1 MAIRSP
7 RRQGSNHREHN
18 HDVALAVSPVFTS
31 GNSKVRRST
40 TTTHGGGVR
49 ELWDYV
55 TTHQSQL
62 LFDSYQ
68 HVSAVVQSVI
78 IATVIGVAI
87 GVFTYRSAL
96 AANLAT
102 SVSSVILT
110 VPAFALLGLL
120 IPLFGLGVIPS
131 VAALVLYSLLPI
143 VRNTIVGL
151 NAVDPALTD
160 AARGIGMSRLAT
172 LSRVELRLV
181 WPSILSAMRISTQ
194 MSMGVL
200 AIAAYV
206 KGPGL
211 GNLIFA
217 GLARVGSPTAIP
229 MAVTGTLLIVILALA
244 LDGLL
249 VLLGRLTTS
258 KGIR

>member
-1 MAIRSP
+1 MR
-7 RRQGSNHREHN
+7 
-18 HDVALAVSPVFTS
+18 ALWEYIAA
-31 GNSKVRRST
+31 
-40 TTTHGGGVR
+40 H
-49 ELWDYV
+49 
-55 TTHQSQL
+55 HSQL
-62 LFDSYQ
+62 MFDSYQ
-68 HVSAVVQSVI
+68 HVSAVVQSVL
-78 IATVIGVAI
+78 IATIVGVVV
-87 GVFTYRSAL
+87 GVLTYRNSMAS
-96 AANLAT
+96 NLAT
-102 SVSSVILT
+102 ATSSVILT

-120 IPLFGLGVIPS
+120 IPLFGLGVVPS

-143 VRNTIVGL
+143 IRNTIVGL

-160 AARGIGMSRLAT
+160 AARGLGMGRLAT

-211 GNLIFA
+211 GNMIFA

-229 MAVTGTLLIVILALA
+229 MALTGTLLIVILALL
-244 LDGLL
+244 LDGIL
-249 VLLGRLTTS
+249 VLIGRLTTS

>member
-1 MAIRSP
+1 MR
-7 RRQGSNHREHN
+7 G
-18 HDVALAVSPVFTS
+18 
-31 GNSKVRRST
+31 
-40 TTTHGGGVR
+40 
-49 ELWDYV
+49 LWDYV
-55 TTHQSQL
+55 TSHQSQL

-68 HVSAVVQSVI
+68 HVSAVVQSVL
-78 IATVIGVAI
+78 IATVIGVAV
-87 GVFTYRSAL
+87 GVLTYRSPL

-102 SVSSVILT
+102 TTSSIILT
-110 VPAFALLGLL
+110 VPSFALLGLL
-120 IPLFGLGVIPS
+120 IPLFGLGVATS

-151 NAVDPALTD
+151 TAIDPALTD
-160 AARGIGMSRLAT
+160 AARGIGLSRLGT
-172 LSRVELRLV
+172 LGRVEIRLA
-181 WPSILSAMRISTQ
+181 WPSILSAMRMSTQ

-217 GLARVGSPTAIP
+217 GLARVGSPTALP
-229 MAVTGTLLIVILALA
+229 MALAGTLLIVILALA
-244 LDGLL
+244 LDALL

-258 KGIR
+258 KGVR

>member
-1 MAIRSP
+1 MA
-7 RRQGSNHREHN
+7 G
-18 HDVALAVSPVFTS
+18 
-31 GNSKVRRST
+31 
-40 TTTHGGGVR
+40 
-49 ELWDYV
+49 LWDYV
-55 TTHQSQL
+55 STHYPQL
-62 LFDSYQ
+62 AFDSYQ
-68 HVSAVVQSVI
+68 HVSAVVQSVL

-87 GVFTYRSAL
+87 GVLTYRNAL
-96 AANLAT
+96 AANIAT
-102 SVSSVILT
+102 ATSSVILT

-160 AARGIGMSRLAT
+160 AARGLGMSRLQT
-172 LSRVELRLV
+172 LGRVELRLV
-181 WPSILSAMRISTQ
+181 WPAVLSAMRLATQ

-217 GLARVGSPTAIP
+217 GLARVGSPTALP
-229 MAVTGTLLIVILALA
+229 MALSGTLLIVILALV
-244 LDGLL
+244 LDAAL

>member
-1 MAIRSP
+1 
-7 RRQGSNHREHN
+7 
-18 HDVALAVSPVFTS
+18 VSS
-31 GNSKVRRST
+31 
-40 TTTHGGGVR
+40 
-49 ELWDYV
+49 LWDYIGA
-55 TTHQSQL
+55 HYPQL
-62 LFDSYQ
+62 VFDSYQ
-68 HVSAVVQSVI
+68 HVSAVVQSVL
-78 IATVIGVAI
+78 IATALGVLIGVL
-87 GVFTYRSAL
+87 TYRSPL

-102 SVSSVILT
+102 TTSSVILT
-110 VPAFALLGLL
+110 VPSFALLGLL

-160 AARGIGMSRLAT
+160 AARGIGMSRLDT
-172 LSRVELRLV
+172 LRRVELRLV
-181 WPSILSAMRISTQ
+181 WPAILAGMRLSTQ

-217 GLARVGSPTAIP
+217 GLARVGSPTALP
-229 MAVTGTLLIVILALA
+229 MALSGTLLIVILALV
-244 LDGLL
+244 LDAVL
-249 VLLGRLTTS
+249 VLIGRLTTS
-258 KGIR
+258 KGLR

>member
-1 MAIRSP
+1 MPDAGY
-7 RRQGSNHREHN
+7 RRAVR
-18 HDVALAVSPVFTS
+18 ALWEYIAA
-31 GNSKVRRST
+31 
-40 TTTHGGGVR
+40 H
-49 ELWDYV
+49 
-55 TTHQSQL
+55 HSQL

-68 HVSAVVQSVI
+68 HVSAVVQSVL
-78 IATVIGVAI
+78 IATIIGVAV
-87 GVFTYRSAL
+87 GVLTYRNSL
-96 AANLAT
+96 AANFAT
-102 SVSSVILT
+102 ATSSVILT

-120 IPLFGLGVIPS
+120 IPLFGLGVVPS

-143 VRNTIVGL
+143 IRNTIVGL

-160 AARGIGMSRLAT
+160 AARGLGLSRLGT

-211 GNLIFA
+211 GNIIFA

-229 MAVTGTLLIVILALA
+229 MALTGTLLIVILALM
-244 LDGLL
+244 LDGIL
-249 VLLGRLTTS
+249 VLIGRLTTS
-258 KGIR
+258 KGVR

>member
-1 MAIRSP
+1 MRA
-7 RRQGSNHREHN
+7 
-18 HDVALAVSPVFTS
+18 
-31 GNSKVRRST
+31 
-40 TTTHGGGVR
+40 
-49 ELWDYV
+49 LWDYIWA
-55 TTHQSQL
+55 HQAQL
-62 LFDSYQ
+62 AFDSYQ
-68 HVSAVVQSVI
+68 HVSAVVQSVL
-78 IATVIGVAI
+78 IATIVGVVIGVL
-87 GVFTYRSAL
+87 TYRNPM

-102 SVSSVILT
+102 ATSSVIMT

-120 IPLFGLGVIPS
+120 IPLFGLGVVPS
-131 VAALVLYSLLPI
+131 ITALVLYSLLPI

-160 AARGIGMSRLAT
+160 AARGIGMSRLDT
-172 LSRVELRLV
+172 LARVELRLV

-211 GNLIFA
+211 GNLIFT
-217 GLARVGSPTAIP
+217 GLARVGSPTALP
-229 MAVTGTLLIVILALA
+229 MALAGTLLIVILALA
-244 LDGLL
+244 LDAVL
-249 VLLGRLTTS
+249 VLIGRLTTS

>member
-1 MAIRSP
+1 MRA
-7 RRQGSNHREHN
+7 
-18 HDVALAVSPVFTS
+18 
-31 GNSKVRRST
+31 
-40 TTTHGGGVR
+40 
-49 ELWDYV
+49 LWDYIWA
-55 TTHQSQL
+55 HQAQL
-62 LFDSYQ
+62 TFDSYQ
-68 HVSAVVQSVI
+68 HVSAVVQSVL
-78 IATVIGVAI
+78 IATIVGVVIGVL
-87 GVFTYRSAL
+87 TYRNPM

-102 SVSSVILT
+102 ATSSVIMT

-120 IPLFGLGVIPS
+120 IPLFGLGVVPS
-131 VAALVLYSLLPI
+131 ITALVLYSLLPI

-160 AARGIGMSRLAT
+160 AARGIGMSRLDT
-172 LSRVELRLV
+172 LARVELRLV

-211 GNLIFA
+211 GNLIFT
-217 GLARVGSPTAIP
+217 GLARVGSPTALP
-229 MAVTGTLLIVILALA
+229 MALAGTLLIVILALT
-244 LDGLL
+244 LDAVL
-249 VLLGRLTTS
+249 VLIGRLTTS

>member
-1 MAIRSP
+1 MS
-7 RRQGSNHREHN
+7 S
-18 HDVALAVSPVFTS
+18 
-31 GNSKVRRST
+31 
-40 TTTHGGGVR
+40 
-49 ELWDYV
+49 LWDYIGA
-55 TTHQSQL
+55 HYPQL
-62 LFDSYQ
+62 VFDSYQ
-68 HVSAVVQSVI
+68 HVSAVVQSVL
-78 IATVIGVAI
+78 IATALGVLIGVL
-87 GVFTYRSAL
+87 TYRSPL

-102 SVSSVILT
+102 TTSSVILT
-110 VPAFALLGLL
+110 VPSFALLGLL

-160 AARGIGMSRLAT
+160 AARGIGMSRLDT
-172 LSRVELRLV
+172 LRRVELRLV
-181 WPSILSAMRISTQ
+181 WPAILAGMRLSTQ

-217 GLARVGSPTAIP
+217 GLARVGSPTALP
-229 MAVTGTLLIVILALA
+229 MALSGTLLIVILALV
-244 LDGLL
+244 LDAVL
-249 VLLGRLTTS
+249 VLIGRLTTS
-258 KGIR
+258 KGLR

>member
-1 MAIRSP
+1 M
-7 RRQGSNHREHN
+7 
-18 HDVALAVSPVFTS
+18 V
-31 GNSKVRRST
+31 
-40 TTTHGGGVR
+40 VR
-49 ELWDYV
+49 ELWDYLR
-55 TTHQSQL
+55 THQAQL
-62 LFDSYQ
+62 IFDSYQ
-68 HVSAVVQSVI
+68 HVSAVVQSVL

-87 GVFTYRSAL
+87 GVLTYRNAT

-102 SVSSVILT
+102 ATSSVILT

-120 IPLFGLGVIPS
+120 IPLFGLGVVPS

-143 VRNTIVGL
+143 IRNTIVGL

-160 AARGIGMSRLAT
+160 AARGIGMSRMAT
-172 LSRVELRLV
+172 LGRVELRLV

-217 GLARVGSPTAIP
+217 GLARVGSPTAVP
-229 MAVTGTLLIVILALA
+229 MALTGTLLIVILALV
-244 LDGLL
+244 LDAVL
-249 VLLGRLTTS
+249 VLIGRLTTS

>member
-1 MAIRSP
+1 MS
-7 RRQGSNHREHN
+7 S
-18 HDVALAVSPVFTS
+18 
-31 GNSKVRRST
+31 
-40 TTTHGGGVR
+40 
-49 ELWDYV
+49 LWDYIGA
-55 TTHQSQL
+55 HYPQL
-62 LFDSYQ
+62 VFDSYQ
-68 HVSAVVQSVI
+68 HVSAVVQSVL
-78 IATVIGVAI
+78 IATAVGVLIGVL
-87 GVFTYRSAL
+87 TYRSPL

-102 SVSSVILT
+102 TTSSVILT
-110 VPAFALLGLL
+110 VPSFALLGLL

-160 AARGIGMSRLAT
+160 AARGIGMSRLDT
-172 LSRVELRLV
+172 LRRIELRLV
-181 WPSILSAMRISTQ
+181 WPAILSGMRLSTQ

-217 GLARVGSPTAIP
+217 GLARVGSPTALP
-229 MAVTGTLLIVILALA
+229 MALSGTLLIVILALV
-244 LDGLL
+244 LDAVL
-249 VLLGRLTTS
+249 VLIGRLTTS
-258 KGIR
+258 KGLR

>member
-1 MAIRSP
+1 VR
-7 RRQGSNHREHN
+7 
-18 HDVALAVSPVFTS
+18 ALWEYIAA
-31 GNSKVRRST
+31 
-40 TTTHGGGVR
+40 H
-49 ELWDYV
+49 
-55 TTHQSQL
+55 HSQL

-68 HVSAVVQSVI
+68 HVSAVVQSVL
-78 IATVIGVAI
+78 IATIIGVAV
-87 GVFTYRSAL
+87 GVLTYRNSL
-96 AANLAT
+96 ASNLAT
-102 SVSSVILT
+102 ATSSVILT

-120 IPLFGLGVIPS
+120 IPLFGLGVVPS

-143 VRNTIVGL
+143 IRNTIVGL
-151 NAVDPALTD
+151 GAIDPALTD
-160 AARGIGMSRLAT
+160 AARGLGMGRLAT
-172 LSRVELRLV
+172 LGRVELRLV

-217 GLARVGSPTAIP
+217 GLARVGSPTALP
-229 MAVTGTLLIVILALA
+229 MALTGTLLIVILALL
-244 LDGLL
+244 LDGIL
-249 VLLGRLTTS
+249 VLVGRLTTS

>member
-1 MAIRSP
+1 MKA
-7 RRQGSNHREHN
+7 
-18 HDVALAVSPVFTS
+18 
-31 GNSKVRRST
+31 
-40 TTTHGGGVR
+40 
-49 ELWDYV
+49 LWDYV
-55 TTHQSQL
+55 TAHYAQL
-62 LFDSYQ
+62 VFDSYQ
-68 HVSAVVQSVI
+68 HLSAVVQSVL
-78 IATVIGVAI
+78 IATVLGVAV
-87 GVFTYRSAL
+87 GVLTYRNPL

-102 SVSSVILT
+102 ATSSVILT

-120 IPLFGLGVIPS
+120 IPMFGLGVVPS
-131 VAALVLYSLLPI
+131 IAALVLYSLLPI

-160 AARGIGMSRLAT
+160 AARGIGMSRLDT
-172 LSRVELRLV
+172 LARVELRLV

-211 GNLIFA
+211 GNLIFT
-217 GLARVGSPTAIP
+217 GLARVGSPTAVP
-229 MAVTGTLLIVILALA
+229 MALTGTLLIVVLALA
-244 LDGLL
+244 LDAIL
-249 VLLGRLTTS
+249 VLVGRLTTS

>member
-1 MAIRSP
+1 VR
-7 RRQGSNHREHN
+7 
-18 HDVALAVSPVFTS
+18 ALWEYIAA
-31 GNSKVRRST
+31 
-40 TTTHGGGVR
+40 H
-49 ELWDYV
+49 
-55 TTHQSQL
+55 HSQL

-68 HVSAVVQSVI
+68 HVSAVVQSVL
-78 IATVIGVAI
+78 IATIIGVTI
-87 GVFTYRSAL
+87 GVLTYRNSL

-102 SVSSVILT
+102 ATSSVILT

-120 IPLFGLGVIPS
+120 IPLFGLGVVPS

-143 VRNTIVGL
+143 IRNTIVGL
-151 NAVDPALTD
+151 GAVDPALTD
-160 AARGIGMSRLAT
+160 AARGLGLSRLAT
-172 LSRVELRLV
+172 LSRVELRLA

-211 GNLIFA
+211 GNIIFA

-229 MAVTGTLLIVILALA
+229 MALTGTLLIVILALL
-244 LDGLL
+244 LDGIL
-249 VLLGRLTTS
+249 VLIGRLTTS

>member
-1 MAIRSP
+1 M
-7 RRQGSNHREHN
+7 
-18 HDVALAVSPVFTS
+18 
-31 GNSKVRRST
+31 NS
-40 TTTHGGGVR
+40 
-49 ELWDYV
+49 LWDYIS
-55 TTHQSQL
+55 THQSQL
-62 LFDSYQ
+62 IFDSYQ
-68 HVSAVVQSVI
+68 HVSAVVQSVL
-78 IATVIGVAI
+78 IATLIGVLI
-87 GVFTYRSAL
+87 GVLTYRNAL

-102 SVSSVILT
+102 TTSSVILT
-110 VPAFALLGLL
+110 VPSFALLGLL
-120 IPLFGLGVIPS
+120 IPLFGLGVATS

-143 VRNTIVGL
+143 IRNTIVGL

-160 AARGIGMSRLAT
+160 AARGIGMSRIGT
-172 LSRVELRLV
+172 LTRVELRLV
-181 WPSILSAMRISTQ
+181 WPSILSGMRMSTQ

-217 GLARVGSPTAIP
+217 GLARVGSPTALP
-229 MAVTGTLLIVILALA
+229 MALTGTLLIVILALV
-244 LDGLL
+244 LDALL

>member
-1 MAIRSP
+1 M
-7 RRQGSNHREHN
+7 
-18 HDVALAVSPVFTS
+18 
-31 GNSKVRRST
+31 NS
-40 TTTHGGGVR
+40 
-49 ELWDYV
+49 LWDYV
-55 TTHQSQL
+55 SAHHSQL
-62 LFDSYQ
+62 MFDSYQ
-68 HVSAVVQSVI
+68 HVSAVVQSVL
-78 IATVIGVAI
+78 IATVIGVADRGARPI
-87 GVFTYRSAL
+87 ATRC

-102 SVSSVILT
+102 ATSSVILT

-120 IPLFGLGVIPS
+120 IPLFGLGVITS

-160 AARGIGMSRLAT
+160 AARGIGMSRLTT
-172 LSRVELRLV
+172 LTRVELRLV
-181 WPSILSAMRISTQ
+181 WPSILSAMRLSTQ

-217 GLARVGSPTAIP
+217 GLARVGSPTALP
-229 MAVTGTLLIVILALA
+229 MALSRHAAASSSLPWCLTPI
-244 LDGLL
+244 L
-249 VLLGRLTTS
+249 VLIGRLTTS

>member
-1 MAIRSP
+1 MV
-7 RRQGSNHREHN
+7 G
-18 HDVALAVSPVFTS
+18 ALWT
-31 GNSKVRRST
+31 
-40 TTTHGGGVR
+40 
-49 ELWDYV
+49 YV
-55 TTHQSQL
+55 TDHRSQL
-62 LFDSYQ
+62 VFDSYQ
-68 HVSAVVQSVI
+68 HVSAVVQSVLL
-78 IATVIGVAI
+78 ATVIGVAV
-87 GVFTYRSAL
+87 GVLTYRNRL
-96 AANLAT
+96 AAELAT
-102 SVSSVILT
+102 ATSSVILT

-131 VAALVLYSLLPI
+131 VTALVLYSLLPI
-143 VRNTIVGL
+143 IRNTIVGL

-160 AARGIGMSRLAT
+160 AARGIGMGRLDT
-172 LSRVELRLV
+172 LARVELRLV
-181 WPSILSAMRISTQ
+181 WPSILSAMRLSTQ

-217 GLARVGSPTAIP
+217 GLARVGSPTALP
-229 MAVTGTLLIVILALA
+229 MALTGTLLIVILALL
-244 LDGLL
+244 LDAAL

>member
-1 MAIRSP
+1 MKS
-7 RRQGSNHREHN
+7 
-18 HDVALAVSPVFTS
+18 
-31 GNSKVRRST
+31 
-40 TTTHGGGVR
+40 
-49 ELWDYV
+49 LWDYV
-55 TTHQSQL
+55 SAHHSQL

-68 HVSAVVQSVI
+68 HVSAVVQSVL
-78 IATVIGVAI
+78 IATVIGVLV
-87 GVFTYRSAL
+87 GVFTYRNAL

-102 SVSSVILT
+102 ITSSVILT
-110 VPAFALLGLL
+110 VPSFALLGLL
-120 IPLFGLGVIPS
+120 IPLFGLGVATS

-143 VRNTIVGL
+143 IRNTIVGL
-151 NAVDPALTD
+151 NAIDPALTD
-160 AARGIGMSRLAT
+160 AARGIGMSRIGT
-172 LSRVELRLV
+172 LTRVELRLV
-181 WPSILSAMRISTQ
+181 WPAILSGMRMSTQ

-217 GLARVGSPTAIP
+217 GLARVGSPTALP
-229 MAVTGTLLIVILALA
+229 MALSGTLLIVILALV
-244 LDGLL
+244 LDALL

>member
-1 MAIRSP
+1 M
-7 RRQGSNHREHN
+7 N
-18 HDVALAVSPVFTS
+18 VVSD
-31 GNSKVRRST
+31 
-40 TTTHGGGVR
+40 
-49 ELWDYV
+49 LWDYI
-55 TTHQSQL
+55 TAHQAQL

-68 HVSAVVQSVI
+68 HVSAVVQSVL
-78 IATVIGVAI
+78 IATVIGVVV
-87 GVFTYRSAL
+87 GVLTYRNSV

-102 SVSSVILT
+102 STSSVILT
-110 VPAFALLGLL
+110 VPSFALLGLL
-120 IPLFGLGVIPS
+120 IPIFGLGVATS

-151 NAVDPALTD
+151 TAIDPALTD
-160 AARGIGMSRLAT
+160 AARGIGMSRIGT
-172 LSRVELRLV
+172 LTRVELRLV
-181 WPSILSAMRISTQ
+181 WPAILSAMRLSTQ

-217 GLARVGSPTAIP
+217 GLARVGSPTALP
-229 MAVTGTLLIVILALA
+229 MALSGTLLIVILALV
-244 LDGLL
+244 LDALL

>member
-1 MAIRSP
+1 M
-7 RRQGSNHREHN
+7 Q
-18 HDVALAVSPVFTS
+18 ALWEYIAA
-31 GNSKVRRST
+31 
-40 TTTHGGGVR
+40 H
-49 ELWDYV
+49 
-55 TTHQSQL
+55 HSQL

-68 HVSAVVQSVI
+68 HVSAVVQSVL
-78 IATVIGVAI
+78 IATIIGVAV
-87 GVFTYRSAL
+87 GVLTYRNSL
-96 AANLAT
+96 ASNLAT
-102 SVSSVILT
+102 ATSSVILT
-110 VPAFALLGLL
+110 VPSFALLGLL
-120 IPLFGLGVIPS
+120 IPLFGLGVVPS

-143 VRNTIVGL
+143 IRNTIVGL

-160 AARGIGMSRLAT
+160 AARGIGMGRLAT
-172 LSRVELRLV
+172 LGRVELRLV

-217 GLARVGSPTAIP
+217 GLARVGSPTALP
-229 MAVTGTLLIVILALA
+229 MALTGTLLIVILALL
-244 LDGLL
+244 LDGIL
-249 VLLGRLTTS
+249 VLIGRLITS